1 MSSTVFE
8 TSQTDDI
15 TFVEHIC
22 WQMLSDAAKDRKH
35 PMHTVVIGTVAGALA
50 HLRTV
55 VLRRVDIDTRKLYF
69 HTDIRSAK
77 IDQMLATGQI
87 SWLAYDPSRR
97 SQIRLSGP
105 TVIHHGDELAQLHW
119 LNTQHHSRRC
129 YLLPEGPGQPLMQ
142 DPAMEEDRLSDFSY
156 SKEESEAGFERFVV
170 VETQVDSMEWYYTHS
185 KGNRRALFSYQHG
198 HLVDQTWLT
207 P

>member
-1 MSSTVFE
+1 MSSTTFE
-8 TSQTDDI
+8 TAQTDDI
-15 TFVEHIC
+15 GFVENVC
-22 WQMLSDAAKDRKH
+22 WQMLSDAARDRKH
-35 PMHTVVIGTVAGALA
+35 PMHTVVIGTAAGALA
-50 HLRTV
+50 QMRTV
-55 VLRRVDIDTRKLYF
+55 VIRRVDIDTRKLYF

-77 IDQMLATGQI
+77 IDQILATGQL

-105 TVIHHGDELAQLHW
+105 TVLHHENDLALTHW
-119 LNTQHHSRRC
+119 NLTQHHSRRC
-129 YLLPEGPGQPLMQ
+129 YLLPDGPGRPLMQ

-198 HLVDQTWLT
+198 HLVGQTWLT